1 MKRSKLVCLSLS
13 LLVSIGLLA
22 GCGGEKKEA
31 GKASE
36 TVLKIGHVEPE
47 DRSTHKALLNF
58 KKKVEERSKGS
69 LKIEIYPNG
78 ALGGDVQLS
87 EAVATGSL
95 DMA

>member
-36 TVLKIGHVEPE
+36 TVLKIGHVEPTGLHIKHS
-47 DRSTHKALLNF
+47 ST
-58 KKKVEERSKGS
+58 SKR
-69 LKIEIYPNG
+69 K
-78 ALGGDVQLS
+78 
-87 EAVATGSL
+87 
-95 DMA
+95 

>member
-36 TVLKIGHVEPE
+36 TVMCTPK
-47 DRSTHKALLNF
+47 
-58 KKKVEERSKGS
+58 
-69 LKIEIYPNG
+69 
-78 ALGGDVQLS
+78 
-87 EAVATGSL
+87 TGRI
-95 DMA
+95 

>member
-36 TVLKIGHVEPE
+36 TVLKIGHVERKTGLPIKHS
-47 DRSTHKALLNF
+47 ST
-58 KKKVEERSKGS
+58 SKR
-69 LKIEIYPNG
+69 K
-78 ALGGDVQLS
+78 
-87 EAVATGSL
+87 
-95 DMA
+95 